1 MPILLTQKS
10 AQMKNITLIL
20 ALLFV
25 GVTASANTPGN
36 AFAPYKYGEAF
47 IFVEGGVEF
56 AVYPN
61 GEFDFHYNPR
71 FLNTSMV
78 HIPNPGRNIS
88 YNAGYN
94 YDAFVQ
100 YDDFGAVIQIENVP
114 VYYDF
119 YGRLIQAGDVVIRY
133 DHHGRISRVG
143 GMSIR
148 YNRFNQPI
156 RYVGIINHYNTRYVY
171 RPWHQY
177 YTRPHMNYRVVYYEP
192 YRAFYEPVRMN
203 YYQYTTYYQD
213 NNYYYNK
220 SNFYRPGQQVAS
232 YNYGRRTTQERDVT
246 PALRSSENVSRTST
260 PVNTDRA
267 VVRDDNTL
275 SRTAGDNS
283 SYSQDLSRQRSMEQ
297 HEAAVRA
304 QRGSVNNSSLNNNST
319 PVQTRGAVSTNQRR
333 TTIVEPVQTG
343 NSAPNAS
350 ASPDYTR
357 TVERPQA
364 VIRTSVPRA
373 QSTAVRS
380 SVPAERSAA
389 VQRST
394 NNPTAVNTRSQN
406 TPVSREVK
414 PTVRETSGT
423 IRSSGRE

>member
-1 MPILLTQKS
+1 MPILLTLKS
-10 AQMKNITLIL
+10 AQMKTITLIL

-25 GVTASANTPGN
+25 GVTASANTAGN
-36 AFAPYKYGEAF
+36 TFAPYKYGEAF

-71 FLNTSMV
+71 FLNTSIA

-133 DHHGRISRVG
+133 DNQGRIARVG

-177 YTRPHMNYRVVYYEP
+177 YMRPHMNYRVVYYEP

-203 YYQYTTYYQD
+203 YFQYNTFYQN

-246 PALRSSENVSRTST
+246 PALRSSENVTRTST
-260 PVNTDRA
+260 EVNTDKA
-267 VVRDDNTL
+267 VVRSNNTI
-275 SRTAGDNS
+275 SGKAVENS
-283 SYSQDLSRQRSMEQ
+283 SYSEDLRRQRSIEQ
-297 HEAAVRA
+297 HEVAVRA
-304 QRGSVNNSSLNNNST
+304 RRGSGNNTVSNAGI
-319 PVQTRGAVSTNQRR
+319 PVQTRGAVTTTPNRTSTVDDAQNRVDFNN
-333 TTIVEPVQTG
+333 TSATPVQI
-343 NSAPNAS
+343 
-350 ASPDYTR
+350 R
-357 TVERPQA
+357 TMERPQA
-364 VIRTSVPRA
+364 VTRSSVPRA
-373 QSTAVRS
+373 QSTEVRN
-380 SVPAERSAA
+380 SVPAERSASM
-389 VQRST
+389 RGST
-394 NNPTAVNTRSQN
+394 NNPTAVNTRAQN
-406 TPVSREVK
+406 TPVSRAVK

-423 IRSSGRE
+423 VRSSGRG